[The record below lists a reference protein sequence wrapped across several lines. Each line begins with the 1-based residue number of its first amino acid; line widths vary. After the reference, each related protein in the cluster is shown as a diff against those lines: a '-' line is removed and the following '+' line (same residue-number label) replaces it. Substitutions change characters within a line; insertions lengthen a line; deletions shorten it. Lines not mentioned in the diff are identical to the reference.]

1 MKRLIAALLLVPVL
15 SACGDDPG
23 GATADDPAPEPTTV
37 EPTLVQPIVLTSA
50 GGKVSTKAY
59 FVDKKAD
66 MKAYVRTFDDRDDVI
81 AALQQGVED
90 AGEREGRL
98 AVATVAIG
106 CDVPDGVTVT
116 EGADGWEVTPGK
128 VADPKQE
135 CFAPMTTIALVEVP
149 AD

>member
-50 GGKVSTKAY
+50 GGEVSTRAY
-59 FVDKKAD
+59 FVDERAD
-66 MKAYVRTFDDRDDVI
+66 MKAYVRTFHDRKDVI
-81 AALQQGVED
+81 AAIQQGVED

-98 AVATVAIG
+98 AVATVAVG
-106 CDVPDGVTVT
+106 CDVPEGVNVT
-116 EGADGWEVTPGK
+116 EGEDGWEVVAGK
-128 VADPKQE
+128 IVDPKQE
-135 CFAPMTTIALVEVP
+135 CYAPMTTIALVEIP
-149 AD
+149 EE